1 MDESAASAE
10 HLRQSEGEGQADWL
24 IRVTE
29 AFKDDPRIEPAE
41 ALVECLRRSGDINT
55 GARITHAVEVTALL
69 LRAPGTAREESR
81 YRELAQEAADLCP
94 DDTTK
99 AILWTHIAEYLPP
112 AQRASAMQK
121 ARDSLTGEGKELPNA
136 FELFGDKAF
145 GRGEA
150 YV

>member
-1 MDESAASAE
+1 MNERGAPAE
-10 HLRQSEGEGQADWL
+10 QLGRYEGESQAVWL
-24 IRVTE
+24 SRVTE
-29 AFKDDPRIEPAE
+29 AFKDDPRVEPAE
-41 ALVECLRRSGDINT
+41 ALVECLGHLSDD
-55 GARITHAVEVTALL
+55 ARISRSVEVTALL

-99 AILWTHIAEYLPP
+99 AVLWTHIAEHLPP
-112 AQRASAMQK
+112 ARQASAMQK
-121 ARDSLTGEGKELPNA
+121 ARDYIVGGEGKELPNA

-145 GRGEA
+145 GRGEP